1 MKNKK
6 RVIKK
11 WVYYTI
17 ILINF
22 INIVLCSGEWA
33 SFKMQLLFMLYSG
46 LILFASYKIIE
57 KFGGELQYDL

>member
-17 ILINF
+17 IIINTL
-22 INIVLCSGEWA
+22 NVVLCSGEWS
-33 SFKMQLLFMLYSG
+33 SFILQLLFMLYTG
-46 LILFASYKIIE
+46 LVFFASWKIIDR
-57 KFGGELQYDL
+57 FGGEL

>member
-1 MKNKK
+1 MRK

-17 ILINF
+17 IVVNTINV
-22 INIVLCSGEWA
+22 VLCSGEWA

-46 LILFASYKIIE
+46 LVFFASYKIID
-57 KFGGELQYDL
+57 KFGGEL

>member
-1 MKNKK
+1 MKK

-22 INIVLCSGEWA
+22 VNIILCSGEWA
-33 SFKMQLLFMLYSG
+33 SFKMQVVFTIFSG
-46 LILFASYKIIE
+46 LVMFTSYKIIE
-57 KFGGELQYDL
+57 KFGGEL